1 MKLSNTWA
9 IVLFV
14 GISIGVFVIDM
25 IMPLGFA
32 AWTGYLIPLTIIYWL
47 LKPEETYVITIG
59 CSVFI
64 IVAFFYSPRGLT
76 EELAV
81 INRIIAIGVLWQMA
95 YMIEKRKKAEKAAAF
110 HSDILARINEP
121 VFAFDLN
128 YKIIYWNKGSE
139 NLYQI
144 PASDAIGKDLYKI
157 LRFRWL
163 KKNDETDRKKALK
176 ENGEWKGSVIHH
188 RKDGEEVLVESTTTT
203 LLNKQGDK
211 MGYLAVIYDITER
224 TTKDA
229 IIKKDLLEKEILL
242 REIHHRVKNNMQ
254 IISSLLN
261 LQTQSLTDEK
271 SIRSLEDSQ
280 ARIRAMSLVHEKL
293 YAAADIKQVDFE
305 AYIRD
310 LISVIVKLYRKNTDN
325 IEVDIKIEDF
335 PIEPDTVIILGLIIN
350 EFLSNSFKYA
360 FPDGQRGKI
369 FISLKNEN
377 PEIKL
382 IFSDN
387 GIGIPEEIDFRNT
400 NSLGLQIVNALAS
413 QLKGEIK
420 LNRNSG
426 TEFILSFED
435 KPAKQYYTPSNT
447 N

>member
-76 EELAV
+76 EELAI

-163 KKNDETDRKKALK
+163 KKNDETDRKK
-176 ENGEWKGSVIHH
+176 H
-188 RKDGEEVLVESTTTT
+188 
-203 LLNKQGDK
+203 
-211 MGYLAVIYDITER
+211 
-224 TTKDA
+224 
-229 IIKKDLLEKEILL
+229 
-242 REIHHRVKNNMQ
+242 
-254 IISSLLN
+254 
-261 LQTQSLTDEK
+261 
-271 SIRSLEDSQ
+271 
-280 ARIRAMSLVHEKL
+280 
-293 YAAADIKQVDFE
+293 
-305 AYIRD
+305 
-310 LISVIVKLYRKNTDN
+310 
-325 IEVDIKIEDF
+325 
-335 PIEPDTVIILGLIIN
+335 
-350 EFLSNSFKYA
+350 
-360 FPDGQRGKI
+360 
-369 FISLKNEN
+369 
-377 PEIKL
+377 
-382 IFSDN
+382 
-387 GIGIPEEIDFRNT
+387 
-400 NSLGLQIVNALAS
+400 
-413 QLKGEIK
+413 
-420 LNRNSG
+420 
-426 TEFILSFED
+426 
-435 KPAKQYYTPSNT
+435 
-447 N
+447 